1 MKVNSDRYLRYLP
14 VILIIAISV
23 LVFILLKPYF
33 VDLFV
38 SAILAYLFYLV
49 YKKLKKR
56 FKNENLTSAITTI
69 IIIIIILLPLVLVAN
84 LLVKEAIEVYN
95 NIRQEDLLAI
105 DLPKYQDLDIE
116 NYFKEGLKIGALYI
130 VDSLSKFVFS
140 IPARILDFFI
150 IVFLTFYLFKDG
162 EKFLENIKS
171 YMPLKQS
178 QKDILFKRMGDVVY
192 AIIYGLVIAAIVQ
205 GIAGIIGF
213 FIFGVDNAILLG
225 LVMIVAAMIPFVG
238 SAIIWL
244 PISIL
249 KILSGDSFKG
259 IGLLIYGIVIISTVD
274 NIIRPKIIGD
284 RTKIHPVLILLG
296 IFGGI
301 AMFGFIGVVVGP
313 LILAI
318 FLVLLKYYKV
328 DKIEA

>member
-1 MKVNSDRYLRYLP
+1 MKLNSNKYVRYLP
-14 VILIIAISV
+14 IALIIAISI

-33 VDLFV
+33 VDVFV
-38 SAILAYLFYLV
+38 SAILAYLFYPV
-49 YKKLKKR
+49 YKKLKKY
-56 FKNENLTSAITTI
+56 FKNENLTSTITTVI
-69 IIIIIILLPLVLVAN
+69 VIIIILLPLVLMGN

-95 NIRQEDLLAI
+95 NIKQDDLLSFN
-105 DLPKYQDLDIE
+105 LLKYQDLNIE
-116 NYFKEGLKIGALYI
+116 NYLKEGLKIGALYI

-150 IVFLTFYLFKDG
+150 IVFLMFYLFKDG
-162 EKFLENIKS
+162 EKFLEKIKL
-171 YMPLKQS
+171 YLPLNHS
-178 QKDILFKRMGDVVY
+178 QKEILFKRIGDVVY

-205 GIAGIIGF
+205 GIAGVIGF
-213 FIFGVDNAILLG
+213 FIFGIDNAILLG

-244 PISIL
+244 PISIIE
-249 KILSGDSFKG
+249 ILSNNFVKG

-284 RTKIHPVLILLG
+284 RTKIHPIIILLG

-318 FLVLLKYYKV
+318 FLVLLKHYRI
-328 DKIEA
+328 DKLEA